1 MIKDYIKYYWTLFK
15 RNILR
20 DKFLLEHKRFLSDN
34 GEKKKVDFEL
44 NKNSI
49 VFDVG
54 GFNGDYA
61 YEIFNKYNCNV
72 YVFEIAPNF
81 ISKLNQRFK
90 NYPKIKIFEY
100 GLSNES
106 TSKYININGDSTS
119 VENIGDVK
127 VILKTF
133 NEVFKENKL
142 HFIDL
147 IKINIEGGEYELLKN
162 IIESNNQKN
171 VGIFLIQFH
180 NFIPDYRQKIIRIRD
195 LLSRTHYLEF
205 NYECIWECWK
215 IKLNH

>member
-1 MIKDYIKYYWTLFK
+1 LIKDYIKYYWTLFK

-100 GLSNES
+100 GLSNEN
-106 TSKYININGDSTS
+106 TTKYVNINGDSTS

-147 IKINIEGGEYELLKN
+147 KK
-162 IIESNNQKN
+162 
-171 VGIFLIQFH
+171 
-180 NFIPDYRQKIIRIRD
+180 
-195 LLSRTHYLEF
+195 
-205 NYECIWECWK
+205 
-215 IKLNH
+215 